1 MLDNYEAMEIAIT
14 YGSRA
19 TNELYC
25 FETRVLGDFKL
36 TPENPLFKR
45 SRLILS
51 LEGMVVEKSDGT
63 AYTMTAGVKK
73 TPSFEINKAY
83 YNEPVTV
90 VLWKD
95 GTKTIVTAQ
104 PGELYDEEK
113 GLAMAYTK
121 KALGNEGNYY
131 KKFSEKLPE

>member
-1 MLDNYEAMEIAIT
+1 MEILDIKVRYKHPKT
-14 YGSRA
+14 GEVFVL
-19 TNELYC
+19 T
-25 FETRVLGDFKL
+25 TTVLGDMSISQRNPYSPTFKL
-36 TPENPLFKR
+36 EGPI
-45 SRLILS
+45 ILK
-51 LEGMVVEKSDGT
+51 EGAI
-63 AYTMTAGVKK
+63 AYTVHTDAEKFWWER
-73 TPSFEINKAY
+73 PEIDKAY
-83 YNEPVTV
+83 YNEPATV